1 MQFHHGKNWTDQ
13 RHPQKFIVI
22 FYAIIFSLFTFL
34 YKRKKQTVDFSSW
47 STSTILSC
55 SSDKG
60 LWNPCLTIYLPLA
73 NQFQRVRQ
81 WKAVKLPR
89 LHLPVLNKRF
99 GTSDPHSSYTKEAFT
114 SINPEQPP
122 KDSCVQ
128 SDDNQF
134 KVNCVKH
141 HDRKTKRNKGFPYLR

>member
-1 MQFHHGKNWTDQ
+1 MVRIEQIKGIRKSLSWFFT
-13 RHPQKFIVI
+13 PLSSL
-22 FYAIIFSLFTFL
+22 FSLSCIKETN
-34 YKRKKQTVDFSSW
+34 RRFSSW
-47 STSTILSC
+47 STSTTLSC

-60 LWNPCLTIYLPLA
+60 LRNPCLTIYLPLA

>member
-34 YKRKKQTVDFSSW
+34 YKRKKQTVDFHLEAPVQHW
-47 STSTILSC
+47 AVRVTRDYETRVL
-55 SSDKG
+55 
-60 LWNPCLTIYLPLA
+60 PYLPLA